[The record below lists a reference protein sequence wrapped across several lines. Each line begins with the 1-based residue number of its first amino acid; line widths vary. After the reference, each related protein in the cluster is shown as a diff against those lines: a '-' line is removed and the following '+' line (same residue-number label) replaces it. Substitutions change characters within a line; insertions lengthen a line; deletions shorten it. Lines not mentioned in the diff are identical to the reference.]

1 MVLVLLVT
9 CLLFL
14 HLRATC
20 LLGVSYTFCISYT
33 AAGNSAVHGLGI
45 MPSVST
51 IVALLPAI
59 NQQAPELTTS
69 LPITAQP
76 LPPVI
81 TGPALQPHSAL
92 PTALPT
98 AHIRQNSQSTSLYL
112 GTGVVP
118 IPSSLVKKIWALDYV
133 EMAHLL
139 PEAWLLDEIDQHS
152 GHCCDKRY
160 KQRRMDVKSI
170 FTWLQSFG
178 TLVSVLAHTVST
190 RKRSPI

>member
-1 MVLVLLVT
+1 MSNYSTKTGNNQFIWFVTSIQYLSRVVLVLLVT

-14 HLRATC
+14 HLLATC

-33 AAGNSAVHGLGI
+33 AAGNSVVPGLGI
-45 MPSVST
+45 MPSAST

-92 PTALPT
+92 PTTLPT
-98 AHIRQNSQSTSLYL
+98 AHIRQNSQ
-112 GTGVVP
+112 
-118 IPSSLVKKIWALDYV
+118 
-133 EMAHLL
+133 
-139 PEAWLLDEIDQHS
+139 
-152 GHCCDKRY
+152 
-160 KQRRMDVKSI
+160 
-170 FTWLQSFG
+170 
-178 TLVSVLAHTVST
+178 
-190 RKRSPI
+190 